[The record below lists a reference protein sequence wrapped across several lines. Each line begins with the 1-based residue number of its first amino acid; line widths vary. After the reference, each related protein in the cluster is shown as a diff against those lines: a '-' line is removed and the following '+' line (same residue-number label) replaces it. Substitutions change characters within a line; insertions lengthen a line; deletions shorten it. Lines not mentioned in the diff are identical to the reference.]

1 MRSRRNGF
9 TIRAF
14 TLVELLVVIGIIA
27 VLIGILLPALSKARE
42 QAKLT
47 QCMSNL
53 RQLGIGMQLYR
64 GAYRDYYPPRVLY
77 IGFTAVDS
85 VYMYAGKGADPNKS
99 YGAAY

>member
-1 MRSRRNGF
+1 MRLAR
-9 TIRAF
+9 RAF
-14 TLVELLVVIGIIA
+14 TLVELLVGIGIIA

-53 RQLGIGMQLYR
+53 RQLGVGMQLYR
-64 GAYRDYYPPRVLY
+64 QYNRDFYPPRILY

-85 VYMYAGKGADPNKS
+85 VYMWAGKGADPAKS
-99 YGAAY
+99 YGAGYVT